1 MNILI
6 PMAGRGSRFLKE
18 ADKNPEYARPKPL
31 IDIAGKTMI
40 EWSISSLPLTEQDNL
55 IFLLLKEHVDEHQI
69 DKELKKIFGN
79 SIKIIIVDQVTE
91 GAVCTALLAKEFINN
106 EEPLVITDSD
116 HFIEGK
122 THFEKIKKHPEADGV
137 IPVFYATNPKWS
149 FSKLNE
155 DGFVEEVA
163 EKKTISK
170 NANIGVYYFK
180 KGSYFVKAAEEM
192 IKEND
197 RVNNEF
203 YVAPV
208 YNYLIRKGR
217 KILLSRPK
225 FVCGLGTPEDVEK
238 FIGLLKSKKIEYGF
252 KDLIKKG

>member
-18 ADKNPEYARPKPL
+18 ADKNPEYSRPKPL

-180 KGSYFVKAAEEM
+180 KGSYFVKAAEDM

-197 RVNNEF
+197 RVNTEF

-225 FVCGLGTPEDVEK
+225 FVYGLGTPEDVET
-238 FIGLLKSKKIEYGF
+238 FIGLLRSRKIEYDF
-252 KDLIKKG
+252 KDLTLGG